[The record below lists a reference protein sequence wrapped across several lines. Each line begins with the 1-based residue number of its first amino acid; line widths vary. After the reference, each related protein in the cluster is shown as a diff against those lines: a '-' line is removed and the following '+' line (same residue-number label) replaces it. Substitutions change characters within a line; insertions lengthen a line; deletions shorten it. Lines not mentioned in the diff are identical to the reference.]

1 MTTETLKHWDAVRA
15 YWNAHGLKNRPAGAL
30 AVNGIETLDALLLAG
45 PDRIRGLPNVGR
57 KSQAEIAAVAGW
69 GVAQQR
75 PRNLHAE
82 VAALRLALGLNPA
95 QA

>member
-1 MTTETLKHWDAVRA
+1 MTTETLKHWAAVSA
-15 YWNAHGLKNRPAGAL
+15 YWKARGLKTRPAHAL
-30 AVNGIETLDALLLAG
+30 AVSGIETVEALAAAG